1 MIELVED
8 RLDIDTYLELRQSV
22 QFRELTRDQAKK
34 GLSNSLY
41 TLVAF
46 KDGKN
51 EEARIQMSVAAL
63 EAGIAFNNASVTI
76 IHGMSRQSVHCS
88 M

>member
-34 GLSNSLY
+34 GLSNSHL
-41 TLVAF
+41 
-46 KDGKN
+46 KM
-51 EEARIQMSVAAL
+51 E
-63 EAGIAFNNASVTI
+63 
-76 IHGMSRQSVHCS
+76 RQLAWDES
-88 M
+88 